1 MNSSGDVFPK
11 KVPSK
16 EKISITFSMRI
27 SVQPD
32 VLIREVGG
40 ESVILDLK
48 TERYLGLNGVGTQMW
63 KALTTSDS
71 VQTAFEH
78 LLAEYDVDPEV
89 LRRDLHDLI
98 EKLIEHGLVTS
109 SNSKEQ
115 ESR

>member
-1 MNSSGDVFPK
+1 MSIVF
-11 KVPSK
+11 SL
-16 EKISITFSMRI
+16 RI
-27 SVQPD
+27 LVQPD
-32 VLIREVGG
+32 VLIRDVGG

-71 VQTAFEH
+71 VQAAFDH

-98 EKLIEHGLVTS
+98 EKLIEQGLVTA
-109 SNSKEQ
+109 SKEQ

>member
-1 MNSSGDVFPK
+1 MSSDAAVFPK
-11 KVPSK
+11 KVPDK
-16 EKISITFSMRI
+16 QVTSIAFSMRI

-48 TERYLGLNGVGTQMW
+48 TERYLGLNGVGTEMW

-71 VQTAFEH
+71 IQAAFEH

-98 EKLIEHGLVTS
+98 EKLIEHGLVTA
-109 SNSKEQ
+109 SKEQ